1 MSAITWP
8 GRRRGEGGAGAPRA
22 RARPP
27 GSAYLADVLAHV
39 LDDHL
44 VGRDGLHGEQAPV
57 VNVALAELELFLP
70 ELGAGRS
77 GGVSPWSR
85 ARRPALAA
93 LRGGARPHLE
103 LVELEQIA
111 VAAAGEGGQQAA
123 LLGAPL
129 GARAGGRVRLRGD
142 AHALR
147 GRGPGQG
154 AGPPNARGPPARRA
168 AALAR
173 SQPRRPRPKP
183 WVPVA
188 PTSSLWSYLCLS
200 CPQWSPL
207 FPASI

>member
-8 GRRRGEGGAGAPRA
+8 GRRRGEGGAWAPRA

-103 LVELEQIA
+103 LVELEQVA

-142 AHALR
+142 AHALGVRR
-147 GRGPGQG
+147 GLIR
-154 AGPPNARGPPARRA
+154 AGA
-168 AALAR
+168 AAVEVSELVLLIDGVEALAAGTAR
-173 SQPRRPRPKP
+173 HVLTDAIIPF
-183 WVPVA
+183 
-188 PTSSLWSYLCLS
+188 LFLS
-200 CPQWSPL
+200 
-207 FPASI
+207 

>member
-1 MSAITWP
+1 M
-8 GRRRGEGGAGAPRA
+8 
-22 RARPP
+22 
-27 GSAYLADVLAHV
+27 
-39 LDDHL
+39 
-44 VGRDGLHGEQAPV
+44 
-57 VNVALAELELFLP
+57 
-70 ELGAGRS
+70 
-77 GGVSPWSR
+77 SPWSR

-103 LVELEQIA
+103 LVELEQVA
-111 VAAAGEGGQQAA
+111 VTAAGEGGQQAA
-123 LLGAPL
+123 LLRAPL

-154 AGPPNARGPPARRA
+154 AGPPGRGAPQGAGPPARRA
-168 AALAR
+168 AALAL